1 LKKFFILLISFLFFI
16 SCSHRYTDT
25 KNKYS
30 IPIPALF
37 NIYQTN
43 LDQDLDSHI
52 EKFINTQFVDVVLYD
67 NSTRVNPSLVTIAS
81 YPRFINITKI
91 NSDPAIEE
99 DFLNEIIMKYGNGT
113 FVNKG
118 TYSYKRLM
126 VAFFNY
132 SFFYEGT
139 DYSYQVSFL
148 SGSIASTQSIYYIAK
163 ENSKEM
169 IENSVLDIIKGY
181 RRH

>member
-1 LKKFFILLISFLFFI
+1 MILFLLFI
-16 SCSHRYTDT
+16 SCSQKYSDK

-37 NIYQTN
+37 NQYQTN

-52 EKFINTQFVDVVLYD
+52 NKFINTQLVDVILYD
-67 NSTRVNPSLVTIAS
+67 NSTRVNPSLVTIVS

-91 NSDPAIEE
+91 NNDPEIEE
-99 DFLNEIIMKYGNGT
+99 DFLNEIQRKYGNGT
-113 FVNKG
+113 FVKKG

-132 SFFYEGT
+132 SFFYEGA